1 MDQKNFDKGEIIF
14 KEGEPG
20 DSAFLVASGRVQI
33 TRVQNGTASVI
44 GEIKSGQL
52 FGEMALINDKP
63 RTATAIAA
71 EPTVC
76 YLVPQVVFQNELNGS
91 SALMRAMVLN
101 LISHIRSLMN
111 QMDAA
116 EKAAQPGVVFHQPTS
131 FKNYSPR

>member
-1 MDQKNFDKGEIIF
+1 MDQKSFAIGEVIF
-14 KEGEPG
+14 KEGDAG
-20 DSAFLVASGRVQI
+20 DSAFLVASGRIQI
-33 TRVQNGTASVI
+33 TRVHEGTASVI
-44 GEIKSGQL
+44 GEIKTGQL

-71 EPTVC
+71 EPSVC

-101 LISHIRSLMN
+101 LISHIRSLMS

-116 EKAAQPGVVFHQPTS
+116 NKSAEPGVRFHKPTT
-131 FKNYSPR
+131 FKSYGN